1 MRIVTSISPNRMDR
15 QKICIESWRRRDVE
29 VIAVQP
35 RGDTAFAPQFPDVQI
50 VETDLVGD
58 LFGKRHCVRISAMA
72 ALAVDSPV
80 IILNSD
86 IELKMSRENFHI
98 EWDRCPERVLQVGL
112 RWDRH
117 PRFRQARLFKW
128 GIDAF
133 LITPEIARDMTDI
146 GMALGCPGWDYWIP
160 WHLHT
165 LGYNFRVLSA
175 YEMEHVMHKQQ
186 WKSSESKICYELMAE
201 RYGVAP
207 KDLVAFIQKS
217 TCREGLRAWRPII

>member
-15 QKICIESWRRRDVE
+15 QKICIESWRRRGAE
-29 VIAVQP
+29 IIAVQP

-50 VETDLVGD
+50 IETDLVGD
-58 LFGKRHCVRISAMA
+58 LFGKRHCVRISAMT

-80 IILNSD
+80 LILNSD

-128 GIDAF
+128 GLDAF
-133 LITPEIARDMTDI
+133 LITPEIARELPDI
-146 GMALGCPGWDYWIP
+146 GLALGCPGWDYWIP

-165 LGYNFRVLSA
+165 LGYNFRVLSK
-175 YEMEHVMHKQQ
+175 YEMEHVLHKQQ
-186 WKSSESKICYELMAE
+186 WLKSESQIFYDVMMQHYGISESGLINWIQKETG
-201 RYGVAP
+201 RYGM
-207 KDLVAFIQKS
+207 
-217 TCREGLRAWRPII
+217 RAWKPIL